1 MSDITLAN
9 AQLVLPDEV
18 ILGSIVIRDG
28 KIADIATGSSVP
40 AGAIDCEGDYI
51 MPGLIELHTDNL
63 ERHIQPRPKVDW
75 PHTSA
80 IMAHDAELASVGI
93 TTVFD
98 ALRVGSVVSD
108 DKANYGKYARQVATE
123 LHELHDKNA
132 LRISHKIHL
141 RAEIS
146 SETLSEELEEFT
158 PEDRVGIV
166 SIMDHSPGQRQ
177 FRDISKLKEYMVG
190 KHGMSDADFKLHVDE
205 QLARRA
211 QYGDAHEEAAVL
223 AADRL
228 DAILASHDDTT
239 EDHVRT
245 SAGKGIRLAEFPTT
259 LEAAQTCHSHDIA
272 VMMGAPNLIRG
283 YSHSGNVAAS
293 DLAEIGTLDILSSDY
308 IPFSLLS
315 GAVRLGQMWGDMAK
329 GISTTTSNP
338 AQAARLSD
346 RGRLELGKRAD
357 LLRVK
362 LIANTPKLVGV
373 WTEGRRVS

>member
-1 MSDITLAN
+1 MSEIILTN
-9 AQLVLPDEV
+9 AQIVLPTEV
-18 ILGSIVIRDG
+18 IGGSIVIRDG
-28 KIADIATGSSVP
+28 KIVDISTGQSAA
-40 AGAIDCEGDYI
+40 AGAIDCEGDHL

-80 IMAHDAELASVGI
+80 ILAHDGELASVGI

-108 DKANYGKYARQVATE
+108 EKANYGKYARQVATE
-123 LHELHDKNA
+123 LRDLHQKHA

-158 PEDRVGIV
+158 VEDRVGIV

-177 FRDISKLKEYMVG
+177 FRDINKLREYMVG
-190 KHGMSDADFKLHVDE
+190 KHSMSEPEFQNHIAA
-205 QLARRA
+205 QLARRE
-211 QYGDAHEEAAVL
+211 QFGDAHEAAAV
-223 AADRL
+223 AAAKRFG
-228 DAILASHDDTT
+228 AVLASHDDTT
-239 EDHVRT
+239 ETHVVE
-245 SAGKGIRLAEFPTT
+245 SADKGIRLAEFPTT
-259 LEAAQTCHSHDIA
+259 LEAASACHTHHIA

-293 DLAEIGTLDILSSDY
+293 DLADVDQLDILSSDY

-315 GAVRLGQMWGDMAK
+315 GAVKLGRHWGDMAK
-329 GISTTTSNP
+329 GIRTVTQNP
-338 AQAARLSD
+338 AQAASLMD
-346 RGRLELGKRAD
+346 RGEIAINKRAD

-362 LIANTPKLVGV
+362 FVEDTPKLSGV
-373 WTEGRRVS
+373 WVAGQRVG